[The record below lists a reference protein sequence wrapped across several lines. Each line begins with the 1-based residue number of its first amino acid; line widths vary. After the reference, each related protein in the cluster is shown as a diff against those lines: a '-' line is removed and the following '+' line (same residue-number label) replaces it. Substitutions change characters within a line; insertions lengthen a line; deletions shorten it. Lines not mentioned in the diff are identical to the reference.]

1 VRTER
6 SVPYCT
12 IADVSTHRLT
22 DTSYAVL
29 GLVDLYGEATPYRL
43 KRIAQNSLFHFW
55 TIPHTQLYS
64 ESARLAE
71 IGLLHEHREES
82 GRRRRTY
89 RLTAAGRKALH
100 DWRADPG
107 TDLYELRDP
116 GLLKLFCGSD
126 PVALARSQLE
136 SHTQRLQAYE
146 QIAAAA
152 DVPGHARLALESGI
166 GHEREYIRF
175 WSSILKQSASG

>member
-1 VRTER
+1 M
-6 SVPYCT
+6 
-12 IADVSTHRLT
+12 STQKLT

-29 GLVDLYGEATPYRL
+29 GLVGLCGEATPYQL
-43 KRIAQNSLFHFW
+43 KQVAQHSLLHFW

-71 IGLLHEHREES
+71 MGLLQEHREES

-89 RLTAAGRKALH
+89 RLTATGRKALR
-100 DWRADPG
+100 DWRDDPN

-116 GLLKLFCGSD
+116 GLLKLFCGAD
-126 PVALARSQLE
+126 PGALARSQLA
-136 SHTQRLQAYE
+136 SHKQRLEAYE
-146 QIAAAA
+146 QLARLA
-152 DVPGHARLALESGI
+152 DVSGPARLALESGL

-175 WSSILKQSASG
+175 WSRILKQDPAEA